1 MKQDKNIHA
10 NYVLNLMLV
19 KTDFKII
26 YVQFMA
32 FYLGTMFKFYKL
44 SLNLMLAIKNR

>member
-10 NYVLNLMLV
+10 NYVPNRMLV
-19 KTDFKII
+19 KTGFRII

-44 SLNLMLAIKNR
+44 NLNLMLTIKNR